1 MENKKTLS
9 KKAKIVISV
18 IAALLI
24 ITALVLTIVFVSMDK
39 NHTALNKEEPNI
51 SDNPSGEG
59 NEDEI
64 PKPPVSDETGMAGG
78 EKTEF
83 DKVEK
88 LEGNAILSPE
98 REVLL

>member
-9 KKAKIVISV
+9 KKAKIVIAV

-51 SDNPSGEG
+51 SFSAWVVRN
-59 NEDEI
+59 I
-64 PKPPVSDETGMAGG
+64 RLFFV
-78 EKTEF
+78 
-83 DKVEK
+83 
-88 LEGNAILSPE
+88 
-98 REVLL
+98 